1 MDQYAD
7 AFQRQAVE
15 VMGFDDL
22 QPLPVNARL
31 NFLRPAYCQL
41 SHHYHRLRRGGKHLI
56 YNRFAFSFTTFWKAE
71 RQID

>member
-22 QPLPVNARL
+22 QPFVHHRRRVDGDFRAHAPVGVL
-31 NFLRPAYCQL
+31 E
-41 SHHYHRLRRGGKHLI
+41 RLRGRHRGEEVPLL
-56 YNRFAFSFTTFWKAE
+56 ATE
-71 RQID
+71 RAS